1 MDGKPLAQT
10 TIIQSCTIL
19 FGFSKPLQIELWNIF
34 LRSRDT
40 TNFCNRAG
48 SRHPQCYLA
57 TGSRKRSQTPRS
69 SICKDH
75 IMQELVANFIKTAN
89 AFDIEGV
96 MSLVAPDAIID
107 DVSVGDAFI
116 GPEGIKQYLNQF
128 FVGYHTQ
135 SRLLSVGKQDDHTA
149 FVRLDFASDFG
160 HEIGVLKITI
170 NSDGWIHADLE

>member
-1 MDGKPLAQT
+1 MEY
-10 TIIQSCTIL
+10 
-19 FGFSKPLQIELWNIF
+19 F
-34 LRSRDT
+34 
-40 TNFCNRAG
+40 
-48 SRHPQCYLA
+48 
-57 TGSRKRSQTPRS
+57 S
-69 SICKDH
+69 SIQRHQKFL
-75 IMQELVANFIKTAN
+75 QQ
-89 AFDIEGV
+89 
-96 MSLVAPDAIID
+96 SPPDAIID

>member
-1 MDGKPLAQT
+1 
-10 TIIQSCTIL
+10 
-19 FGFSKPLQIELWNIF
+19 
-34 LRSRDT
+34 
-40 TNFCNRAG
+40 
-48 SRHPQCYLA
+48 
-57 TGSRKRSQTPRS
+57 
-69 SICKDH
+69 
-75 IMQELVANFIKTAN
+75 MQELVANFIKTAN